1 MACYYLS
8 NGKRHRLTV
17 KDYDAPITTT
27 SGTQQLRNYSA
38 GFVSSV
44 QQDNITLTIQTKS
57 NRDRLNLVQTLR
69 ASQKDILNTG
79 TVKDVIL
86 WPERNIAYRV
96 FPKNIPVQENFNI
109 TTQTLRLQFGIV
121 TGLIETGLASF
132 TGVDGMDSFGEDG
145 WIDHVPK
152 PIKEDDR
159 FKDIFL
165 PPPGWDRPV

>member
-44 QQDNITLTIQTKS
+44 QQDNISLTIQTK
-57 NRDRLNLVQTLR
+57 NTRDRHSLIQTLR
-69 ASQKDILNTG
+69 DSQKSALETG
-79 TVKDVIL
+79 TPTDVIL

-96 FPKNIPVQENFNI
+96 FPKNIPVQENFNV
-109 TTQTLRLQFGIV
+109 TTQTMRLQFGIV

-132 TGVDGMDSFGEDG
+132 TNVNGADNFGADG
-145 WIDHVPK
+145 WIDHVTESMK
-152 PIKEDDR
+152 DDDR
-159 FKDIFL
+159 FKDIFV
-165 PPPGWDRPV
+165 PPKGGNTIV